1 MTTNSQDKPNTSTPT
16 TKTVSLTTPAP
27 RSDIAKS
34 FLEQKD
40 EPTRDPE
47 NLEKRTIKATVN
59 DSVADIDAL
68 TALAKKT
75 GRPKH
80 KKLTSSDRK
89 YKAAVR
95 YMQQQGIED
104 DEAIEYTR
112 LNCDIPSDL
121 HNWLNMYSRSGGE
134 FSSMTEIAI
143 EVLGNFAK
151 EHGFTLNK

>member
-16 TKTVSLTTPAP
+16 TKTVSLETPAP
-27 RSDIAKS
+27 RSNIAKS

-47 NLEKRTIKATVN
+47 NLEKSTTQAATK
-59 DSVADIDAL
+59 DPIVAIDAF

-75 GRPKH
+75 GAPKH

-95 YMQQQGIED
+95 YMQQHGIQDNES
-104 DEAIEYTR
+104 IEYTR
-112 LNCDIPSDL
+112 LNCDIPSEL
-121 HNWLNMYSRSGGE
+121 HNWLNMYARSGGE

-143 EVLGNFAK
+143 EVLGSFAK
-151 EHGFTLNK
+151 KHGFTVNK